1 MDINFPLIMVAL
13 VFTGALVWLVDLLFF
28 ARQRKQRIAMLAQQY
43 PNYQESGSSDQRNYD
58 EGFDA
63 VGKDPAA
70 VEYSKSLTPVLALVL
85 VLRSFIVEPFQ
96 IPSGSMEPTLHI
108 GDFIL
113 VNKFSYGLR
122 LPVIRTKVWEN
133 DEPQR
138 GEVMVFFPPHDPR
151 YFIKRIIGVPGD
163 QIAYQGKQLFVNG
176 EAVEQQ
182 LMAQLPVGRPEFADL
197 KEDLNGVEHTARVNL
212 HRSSDFSRLKN
223 QGCVDGLKADF
234 DIKVKPG
241 HYFMMGDNR
250 DNSSDSR
257 CWGQVPEEN
266 IVGKAFAIWMHK
278 EPGLKLPTF
287 SRVGFID

>member
-1 MDINFPLIMVAL
+1 MDINFPLIMVVL
-13 VFTGALVWLVDLLFF
+13 VFAGAFIWLVDALFF
-28 ARQRKQRIAMLAQQY
+28 ARQRRQRIESLTQQY
-43 PNYQESGSSDQRNYD
+43 PDYQEQGSADQRNYD
-58 EGFDA
+58 QAFDSI
-63 VGKDPAA
+63 GKDPVA

-96 IPSGSMEPTLHI
+96 IPSGSMEPTLQI

-151 YFIKRIIGVPGD
+151 YFIKRVVGIPGD
-163 QIAYQGKQLFVNG
+163 QIAYKGKQLFVNG

-182 LMAQLPVGRPEFADL
+182 LIAQLPVGRPAFADL
-197 KEDLNGVEHTARVNL
+197 KENLNGIEHTSRVNL
-212 HRSSDFSRLKN
+212 RRSSDFSRLQN
-223 QGCVDGLKADF
+223 QGCVAGLKPDF
-234 DIKVKPG
+234 EITVKAG
-241 HYFMMGDNR
+241 HFFMMGDNR

-266 IVGKAFAIWMHK
+266 IVGRAFAIWMHK